1 MKHIDPLDGVSLPRP
16 GWPGAH
22 CLEQISLKLIDI
34 FSCLWSAGIIGRP
47 HLPGLI
53 NVFIDLARF
62 RFRYWKASVLTI
74 VPLVPL
80 WFVSEGLVYAGT
92 C

>member
-1 MKHIDPLDGVSLPRP
+1 MKHIDPLDSVSLPRP

-22 CLEQISLKLIDI
+22 CIERISLKRIDT
-34 FSCLWSAGIIGRP
+34 FSCLCLWIIGRP

-53 NVFIDLARF
+53 NVFIYLARF
-62 RFRYWKASVLTI
+62 RFRYGKASVLTT
-74 VPLVPL
+74 VLLVPL